1 MELWLRGLSR
11 GDQIRSC
18 MTTLGKWNTLEV
30 VRIEERGAYLD
41 CGKSG
46 EILLP
51 NAEGGAGLEM
61 GALVRVFLYN
71 DSEDRLIA
79 TTKKP
84 KIIVGEC
91 AALKVVQV
99 NQAGAFLDW
108 GLSKDLMLPF
118 GEQKRKVSQ
127 GVIVVVQAYVDEK
140 SGRIAATTKLG
151 RFLSKERRTFL
162 EDEEVEIFVVRRSTN
177 GYNVIVERTHW
188 GMIYHDQIFQPVS
201 IGDQFKAYVLGL
213 REDDKVD
220 VILHKPGAEKVV
232 TLAEQILSK
241 LREDDGFIH
250 VGDKSDA
257 LEIQAMFGV
266 SKKTYKKA
274 LGQLYR
280 ERKVTLSSDG
290 VRLV

>member
-1 MELWLRGLSR
+1 MA
-11 GDQIRSC
+11 D
-18 MTTLGKWNTLEV
+18 LGKWNSLEV
-30 VRIEERGAYLD
+30 IRVEERGVYLD
-41 CGKSG
+41 GHESG

-51 NAEGGAGLEM
+51 TYEGGRDGQL
-61 GALVRVFLYN
+61 GAWMRVFIYN

-79 TTKKP
+79 TTKEP

-127 GVIVVVQAYVDEK
+127 GVTVVVQAYVDEK

-151 RFLSKERRTFL
+151 RFLGKDRRTFL
-162 EDEEVEIFVVRRSTN
+162 ENEQVDIFVVRRSTN
-177 GYNVIVERTHW
+177 GYNVIVEGTHW
-188 GMIYHDQIFQPVS
+188 GMIYHDQIFQPVT
-201 IGDQFKAYVLGL
+201 IGDRLKGYVLDL

-220 VILHKPGAEKVV
+220 IILQKPGAEKVG
-232 TLAEQILSK
+232 TLAEQIIQK
-241 LREDDGFIH
+241 LQQEG
-250 VGDKSDA
+250 G
-257 LEIQAMFGV
+257 AMFGV

-280 ERKVTLSSDG
+280 ERKISFADGG
-290 VRLV
+290 VRLLDH

>member
-1 MELWLRGLSR
+1 MA
-11 GDQIRSC
+11 D
-18 MTTLGKWNTLEV
+18 LGKWNSLEV
-30 VRIEERGAYLD
+30 VRLEDRGAYLD
-41 CGKSG
+41 GHESG

-51 NAEGGAGLEM
+51 TFEGGK
-61 GALVRVFLYN
+61 GAELGSWMRVFIYN

-79 TTKKP
+79 TTKEP

-118 GEQKRKVSQ
+118 GEQKRKVSA
-127 GVIVVVQAYVDEK
+127 GVSVVVQAYVDEK

-151 RFLSKERRTFL
+151 RFLGKERRTFL
-162 EDEEVEIFVVRRSTN
+162 EDEQVDILVVRRSTN
-177 GYNVIVERTHW
+177 GYNVIVEGTHW
-188 GMIYHDQIFQPVS
+188 GMIYHDQIFQPIT
-201 IGDQFKAYVLGL
+201 IGDRLKGYVFTL

-220 VILHKPGAEKVV
+220 IMLQKPGAEKVG
-232 TLAEQILSK
+232 TLAEQIMSK
-241 LREDDGFIH
+241 LEQGNGFLN

-280 ERKVTLSSDG
+280 ERKILFANGG
-290 VRLV
+290 VKLP

>member
-1 MELWLRGLSR
+1 MA
-11 GDQIRSC
+11 D
-18 MTTLGKWNTLEV
+18 LGKWNSLEV
-30 VRIEERGAYLD
+30 VRLEERGAYLD
-41 CGKSG
+41 GHECG

-51 NAEGGAGLEM
+51 TYEGGQ
-61 GALVRVFLYN
+61 GAELGSWMRVFIYN

-79 TTKKP
+79 TTKEP
-84 KIIVGEC
+84 KITVGEC
-91 AALKVVQV
+91 AALKVIQV
-99 NQAGAFLDW
+99 NEAGAFLDW

-127 GVIVVVQAYVDEK
+127 GVTIMVQAYVDEK

-151 RFLSKERRTFL
+151 RFLGKERRTFL
-162 EDEEVEIFVVRRSTN
+162 EDEQVDIIIVRRATQ
-177 GYNVIVERTHW
+177 GYNVIVEGTHW

-201 IGDQFKAYVLGL
+201 IGDKLKGYVLTL

-220 VILHKPGAEKVV
+220 IILQKPGAEKVG
-232 TLAEQILSK
+232 TLAEQIMTK
-241 LREDDGFIH
+241 LQQGDGFIN

-257 LEIQAMFGV
+257 LSIQAMFGV

-274 LGQLYR
+274 LGQLYK
-280 ERKVTLSSDG
+280 ERKVQLDKDG

>member
-1 MELWLRGLSR
+1 MA
-11 GDQIRSC
+11 D
-18 MTTLGKWNTLEV
+18 LGKWNSLEV
-30 VRIEERGAYLD
+30 IRVEERGVYLD
-41 CGKSG
+41 GHESG

-51 NAEGGAGLEM
+51 TYEGGRDGQL
-61 GALVRVFLYN
+61 GAWMRVFIYN

-79 TTKKP
+79 TTKEP
-84 KIIVGEC
+84 KIIVGEA
-91 AALKVVQV
+91 AALRVVQV

-127 GVIVVVQAYVDEK
+127 GVTVVVQAYVDEK

-151 RFLSKERRTFL
+151 RFLGKDRRRFL
-162 EDEEVEIFVVRRSTN
+162 ENEQVDIFVVKRSTN
-177 GYNVIVERTHW
+177 GYNVIVEGTHW

-201 IGDQFKAYVLGL
+201 MGDRMKGYVLDI

-220 VILHKPGAEKVV
+220 IILQKPGAEKVG
-232 TLAEQILSK
+232 TLAEQIIQK
-241 LREDDGFIH
+241 LEQEGGGLD

-257 LEIQAMFGV
+257 LAIKAMFGV

-280 ERKVTLSSDG
+280 ERKISFTEGGIKL
-290 VRLV
+290 L

>member
-1 MELWLRGLSR
+1 MAE
-11 GDQIRSC
+11 
-18 MTTLGKWNTLEV
+18 LGKWNSLEV
-30 VRIEERGAYLD
+30 VRLEERGAYLD
-41 CGKSG
+41 GNESG

-51 NAEGGAGLEM
+51 TYEGGK
-61 GALVRVFLYN
+61 GAQIGSWMRVFIYN

-79 TTKKP
+79 TTKEP

-99 NQAGAFLDW
+99 NQSGAFLDW

-127 GVIVVVQAYVDEK
+127 GVTVVVQAYVDEK

-151 RFLSKERRTFL
+151 RFLGKERRTFL
-162 EDEEVEIFVVRRSTN
+162 EDEQVNILVVRRSTN
-177 GYNVIVERTHW
+177 GYNVIVEGTHW

-201 IGDQFKAYVLGL
+201 IGDKLKGYVLGL

-220 VILHKPGAEKVV
+220 IILQKPGAEKVG
-232 TLAEQILSK
+232 TLAEQIMDK
-241 LREDDGFIH
+241 LHQGDGFIH

-257 LEIQAMFGV
+257 LSIQAMFGV

-274 LGQLYR
+274 LGQLYK
-280 ERKVTLSSDG
+280 ERKVLLENEG
-290 VRLV
+290 VRLIK

>member
-1 MELWLRGLSR
+1 MA
-11 GDQIRSC
+11 D
-18 MTTLGKWNTLEV
+18 LGKWNSLEV
-30 VRIEERGAYLD
+30 VRLEERGVYLD
-41 CGKSG
+41 GHECG

-51 NAEGGAGLEM
+51 TYEGGQ
-61 GALVRVFLYN
+61 GAQLGSWMRVFIYN

-79 TTKKP
+79 TTKEP

-91 AALKVVQV
+91 AALKVIQV
-99 NQAGAFLDW
+99 NEAGAFLDW

-127 GVIVVVQAYVDEK
+127 GVTIMVQAYVDEK

-151 RFLSKERRTFL
+151 RFLGKERRTFL
-162 EDEEVEIFVVRRSTN
+162 EDEQVDIVIVRRATQ
-177 GYNVIVERTHW
+177 GYNVIVEGTHW

-201 IGDQFKAYVLGL
+201 IGDKLKGYVLTL

-220 VILHKPGAEKVV
+220 IILQKPGAEKVG
-232 TLAEQILSK
+232 TLAEQIMTRLQQG
-241 LREDDGFIH
+241 DGFIN

-257 LEIQAMFGV
+257 LSIQAMFGV

-274 LGQLYR
+274 LGQLYK
-280 ERKVTLSSDG
+280 ERKVQLEKDG
-290 VRLV
+290 VKLL